1 MSRDLTQYPDRV
13 YMAEIEETLERGRST
28 VRTWE
33 AKGWLPET
41 LKFHL
46 DEAGW
51 RYWTREQLEEAKL
64 WVKARKSGPRLRH
77 QLSPKKNPKKSTAKS
92 ST

>member
-13 YMAEIEETLERGRST
+13 YMAEIEETLKRGRST

-33 AKGWLPET
+33 AKGWLPES
-41 LKFHL
+41 LRFHL

-51 RYWTREQLEEAKL
+51 RYWTREQLEEAKD
-64 WVKARKSGPRLRH
+64 WVKARKSGPRLH
-77 QLSPKKNPKKSTAKS
+77 HELGPKKTKKSTTKS
-92 ST
+92 SA